1 MKLGVIGA
9 AGRMGRALVRAIDA
23 HAETTLVAAT
33 ERAGAAEIGADA
45 GSLAGLG
52 EAGVAISA
60 DPSVFADCAAV
71 LDFTSPA
78 TSTALAATLADL
90 GVAHVVGTT
99 GFDVEQDAAFAEAA
113 RRIPIV
119 KSGNMSLGV
128 NMLAALVKEA
138 ARALPTADIEVVE
151 MHHRRKVDA
160 PSGTALLL
168 GEAAAAGRGI
178 ALSEHA
184 VMSREGHT
192 GARKEGTIGFAT
204 LRGGTVIGEHQVVMA
219 LDKERVILGHIAEDR
234 DVFANG
240 AVTAALWLKGRP
252 AGLYSMRDVLGLAD

>member
-1 MKLGVIGA
+1 MVSDGLVLQDA
-9 AGRMGRALVRAIDA
+9 RA
-23 HAETTLVAAT
+23 
-33 ERAGAAEIGADA
+33 
-45 GSLAGLG
+45 
-52 EAGVAISA
+52 
-60 DPSVFADCAAV
+60 
-71 LDFTSPA
+71 
-78 TSTALAATLADL
+78 TALIGSMI
-90 GVAHVVGTT
+90 GVP
-99 GFDVEQDAAFAEAA
+99 A
-113 RRIPIV
+113 RA
-119 KSGNMSLGV
+119 

-178 ALSEHA
+178 ALGEHA

-192 GARKEGTIGFAT
+192 GARQEGTIGFAT